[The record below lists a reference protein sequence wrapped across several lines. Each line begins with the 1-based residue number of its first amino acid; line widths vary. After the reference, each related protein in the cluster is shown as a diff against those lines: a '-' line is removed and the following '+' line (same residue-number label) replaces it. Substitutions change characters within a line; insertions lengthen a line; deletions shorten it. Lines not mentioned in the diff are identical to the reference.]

1 VNHYRLF
8 LVSLLIL
15 GAILTTYGG
24 LYLVPT
30 GQQEKNNAE
39 TALSGE
45 IIPFKVDFTQ
55 PFDIMLSADVH
66 FLYNVSDLAK
76 GFDLSTLPPFTAMKL
91 VPYQLR
97 IQFDNGKMLVSAS
110 IRNSN
115 GTLIAQIVN
124 NEWKTVNP
132 DTLLFWDRNYNA
144 YAVEIIGINNKPT
157 LQVIMVGPNA
167 IQIGGLFFTKTG
179 SVYIAPNTYGADIYV
194 NVGPNQHRE
203 NNATFQTIFQ
213 YPCLTD
219 PSNLGKMIN
228 PIYPSSNPSAQANWD
243 IDVGYVLSAL
253 GVIFLAIFGVEMSD
267 TITHLRK
274 RPKAIGERRKADWH
288 RKR

>member
-1 VNHYRLF
+1 MKYYRLF

-39 TALSGE
+39 MTLSSE
-45 IIPFKVDFTQ
+45 IIPFNVDYTQ
-55 PFDIMLSADVH
+55 PFDIMLSSSLH
-66 FLYNVSDLAK
+66 FLYNVSDLAN

-97 IQFDNGKMLVSAS
+97 IRFDNDKMLVSATV
-110 IRNSN
+110 RNSN
-115 GTLIAQIVN
+115 GTIIAQIVD

-144 YAVEIIGINNKPT
+144 YAFEIIGINNRPT

-167 IQIGGLFFTKTG
+167 IQIGGLLFTKTG
-179 SVYIAPNTYGADIYV
+179 SVYIAPAPDGADIYV
-194 NVGPNQHRE
+194 NLGNQHRE
-203 NNATFQTIFQ
+203 DNATIQTIFQ

-219 PSNLGKMIN
+219 PNNLGKMNN
-228 PIYPSSNPSAQANWD
+228 PVYPSSNPLAQAN
-243 IDVGYVLSAL
+243 
-253 GVIFLAIFGVEMSD
+253 
-267 TITHLRK
+267 
-274 RPKAIGERRKADWH
+274 
-288 RKR
+288 